1 MICRPHAY
9 NMAGDIIQS
18 ILGAGFQIAA
28 LETFFLDFGKADE
41 FLEIYKGVID
51 HYGDV
56 VKEMSSGVCIALQIV
71 QSEDPQNVV
80 AIFRD
85 LCGPQDPAIAKT
97 LRPKTLR
104 ARFGESLVRNGV
116 HCTDLTE
123 DGPLEVEYFF
133 RVLQ

>member
-1 MICRPHAY
+1 
-9 NMAGDIIQS
+9 MAGDIIQS
-18 ILGAGFQIAA
+18 IQGAGFQIAA
-28 LETFFLDFGKADE
+28 METFFLDFGKADE
-41 FLEIYKGVID
+41 FLEVYKGVID

-56 VKEMSSGVCIALQIV
+56 VKEMSSGPCIALQIV
-71 QSEDPQNVV
+71 QSEDTQSVV
-80 AIFRD
+80 TTFRE
-85 LCGPQDPAIAKT
+85 LCGPQDPAVAKT

-104 ARFGESLVRNGV
+104 ARFGETLARNGV

>member
-1 MICRPHAY
+1 
-9 NMAGDIIQS
+9 MAGDIIQS

-41 FLEIYKGVID
+41 FLEVYKGVID

-56 VKEMSSGVCIALQIV
+56 VKEMSSGSCIALQIV
-71 QSEDPQNVV
+71 QSEDSQNVV
-80 AIFRD
+80 ANFRD

-104 ARFGESLVRNGV
+104 ARFGETLARNGV
-116 HCTDLTE
+116 HCTDLAE

>member
-1 MICRPHAY
+1 M
-9 NMAGDIIQS
+9 
-18 ILGAGFQIAA
+18 
-28 LETFFLDFGKADE
+28 DFGKADE
-41 FLEIYKGVID
+41 FLEVYKGVID

-71 QSEDPQNVV
+71 QPEDPQTVV
-80 AIFRD
+80 ATFRE
-85 LCGPQDPAIAKT
+85 LCGPQDPAMAKT

-104 ARFGESLVRNGV
+104 ARFGETLARNGV

>member
-1 MICRPHAY
+1 
-9 NMAGDIIQS
+9 MAGDIIQS

-41 FLEIYKGVID
+41 FLEIYKGVIG

-56 VKEMSSGVCIALQIV
+56 VKEMSSGACIALQIV
-71 QSEDPQNVV
+71 QSEDLQSVV
-80 AIFRD
+80 PTFRE
-85 LCGPQDPAIAKT
+85 LCGPQDPAMAKT

-104 ARFGESLVRNGV
+104 ARFGETLVKNGI

>member
-1 MICRPHAY
+1 
-9 NMAGDIIQS
+9 MAGDIIQS
-18 ILGAGFQIAA
+18 IQGAGFQIAA
-28 LETFFLDFGKADE
+28 METFFLDFGKADE
-41 FLEIYKGVID
+41 FLEVYKGVID

-56 VKEMSSGVCIALQIV
+56 VKEMSSGPCIALQIV
-71 QSEDPQNVV
+71 QSEDTHSMVTN
-80 AIFRD
+80 FRE
-85 LCGPQDPAIAKT
+85 LCGPQDPAVAKT

-104 ARFGESLVRNGV
+104 ARFGETLARNGV

>member
-1 MICRPHAY
+1 M
-9 NMAGDIIQS
+9 
-18 ILGAGFQIAA
+18 
-28 LETFFLDFGKADE
+28 DFGKADE
-41 FLEIYKGVID
+41 FLEIYKGVIG

-56 VKEMSSGVCIALQIV
+56 VKEMSSGACIALQIV
-71 QSEDPQNVV
+71 QSEDPQSVV
-80 AIFRD
+80 STFRE
-85 LCGPQDPAIAKT
+85 LCGPQDPAMAKT

-104 ARFGESLVRNGV
+104 ARFGETLVKNGV

>member
-1 MICRPHAY
+1 
-9 NMAGDIIQS
+9 MAGDIIQA

-28 LETFFLDFGKADE
+28 LETFLLDFGKADE

-51 HYGDV
+51 YYGDV
-56 VKEMSSGVCIALQIV
+56 VKEMSSGACIALQIV
-71 QSEDPQNVV
+71 KPEDPQTVV
-80 AIFRD
+80 ATFRE
-85 LCGPQDPAIAKT
+85 LCGPQDPAMAKT

-104 ARFGESLVRNGV
+104 ARFGETLARNGV
-116 HCTDLTE
+116 HCTDLAE